1 MKNFINI
8 ISTLFGIIAALIGI
22 INLFWGNDPFFGL
35 FILLLS
41 VAYFPGLSAPIQRRI
56 NITIPSWSILLLSL
70 FIIWA
75 SVGVGELFEKIELM
89 QQWLDNSSKI
99 N

>member
-56 NITIPSWSILLLSL
+56 NITIPSWSLLLLSL
-70 FIIWA
+70 FYYLGQRRCRRAIRENRTHA
-75 SVGVGELFEKIELM
+75 TMAG
-89 QQWLDNSSKI
+89 
-99 N
+99 